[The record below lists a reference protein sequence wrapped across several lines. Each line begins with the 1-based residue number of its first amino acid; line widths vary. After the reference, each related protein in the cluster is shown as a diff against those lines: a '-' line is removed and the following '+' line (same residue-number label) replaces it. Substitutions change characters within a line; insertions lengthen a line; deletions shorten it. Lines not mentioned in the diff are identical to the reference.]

1 MVYPLAMES
10 KTPLLRAG
18 HSIDLSEEEEKRTDR
33 HDTASR
39 AQLAL
44 TNRRPSSKRD
54 SQEPM
59 HQGQISLR
67 ALYPAA

>member
-18 HSIDLSEEEEKRTDR
+18 HSIDLGEEEKRTDR
-33 HDTASR
+33 HDTASH